1 MWRLSVGDAISKD
14 SSQCQRP
21 APIWFNSRAQRALLW
36 VSVSHGKTDDMN
48 VKESAIRERLVK
60 RGKKLVKELNGLEL
74 SKPKDL
80 SETQYQEAGKL
91 VDVRESDHPHA
102 FVIACIMD
110 RLIKAERAWFNPYRL
125 SPEDRDFDFC
135 TLLKLSED
143 EIQDHMKGPP
153 ALHRFPDKMSQYIHA
168 ALRHIADTYEGKAEN
183 IWAARPSSAGLV
195 YRFLEFEGMGPKI
208 ATMAAN
214 ILVRE
219 FKVPVR
225 DHFSIDISPDRH
237 VRRVFQRLGLIPK
250 QASNEQIIYRA
261 RDLNPEYPGL
271 VDLPAFQIGRE
282 WCKPKNPRCNECFM
296 EDICP
301 TAGGPTA

>member
-1 MWRLSVGDAISKD
+1 
-14 SSQCQRP
+14 
-21 APIWFNSRAQRALLW
+21 
-36 VSVSHGKTDDMN
+36 MN

-125 SPEDRDFDFC
+125 SRRIGDFDFY

-168 ALRHIADTYEGKAEN
+168 ALRHIADKYEGKAEN

-261 RDLNPEYPGL
+261 RDLNP
-271 VDLPAFQIGRE
+271 DLRRSDSWVRHIYLHISTMLALPSCASKASTIHWASLPSLFNVILCLQNLKSSWSRSCGNARF
-282 WCKPKNPRCNECFM
+282 RLL
-296 EDICP
+296 
-301 TAGGPTA
+301 

>member
-1 MWRLSVGDAISKD
+1 
-14 SSQCQRP
+14 
-21 APIWFNSRAQRALLW
+21 
-36 VSVSHGKTDDMN
+36 MN

-125 SPEDRDFDFC
+125 SRRIGNFDFC

-168 ALRHIADTYEGKAEN
+168 ALRHIADKYEGESREHLG
-183 IWAARPSSAGLV
+183 RPPVKRRFGLQ
-195 YRFLEFEGMGPKI
+195 
-208 ATMAAN
+208 
-214 ILVRE
+214 
-219 FKVPVR
+219 
-225 DHFSIDISPDRH
+225 IS
-237 VRRVFQRLGLIPK
+237 
-250 QASNEQIIYRA
+250 
-261 RDLNPEYPGL
+261 
-271 VDLPAFQIGRE
+271 
-282 WCKPKNPRCNECFM
+282 
-296 EDICP
+296 
-301 TAGGPTA
+301 

>member
-1 MWRLSVGDAISKD
+1 
-14 SSQCQRP
+14 
-21 APIWFNSRAQRALLW
+21 
-36 VSVSHGKTDDMN
+36 MN
-48 VKESAIRERLVK
+48 VKKSAIRERLVK

-125 SPEDRDFDFC
+125 SRRIGNFDFC
-135 TLLKLSED
+135 TILKLSED

-168 ALRHIADTYEGKAEN
+168 ALRHIADKYEGKAEN
-183 IWAARPSSAGLV
+183 IWDARPSSAGLV

-282 WCKPKNPRCNECFM
+282 WCRPTTPLCSKCFM

>member
-1 MWRLSVGDAISKD
+1 
-14 SSQCQRP
+14 
-21 APIWFNSRAQRALLW
+21 
-36 VSVSHGKTDDMN
+36 MN
-48 VKESAIRERLVK
+48 MNEDESAIRERLVK

-80 SETQYQEAGKL
+80 SATQYQEAGKL

-110 RLIKAERAWFNPYRL
+110 RLIKAERAWFIPYRL
-125 SPEDRDFDFC
+125 SQRIGSSGEPKFDFC
-135 TLLKLSED
+135 TLRALPED
-143 EIQDHMKGPP
+143 EILGYMKGPSE
-153 ALHRFPDKMSQYIHA
+153 LHWLTKQMSQYIHA
-168 ALRHIADTYEGKAEN
+168 ALRHIADKYEGKAEN

-237 VRRVFQRLGLIPK
+237 VRRVFQRLGLTPK
-250 QASNEQIIYRA
+250 QASNEQVIYRA
-261 RDLNPEYPGL
+261 RDLNPKYPGL

-282 WCKPKNPRCNECFM
+282 WCKPTTPLCSKCFM
-296 EDICP
+296 KEVCP
-301 TAGGPTA
+301 TALEGSVT